1 VVIAQDAQGA
11 ELARPWV
18 EKAGGTYRAL
28 LDQYN
33 FIGKAYNLKYVPV
46 GIAVDE
52 TGRLVRPV
60 GSVNIQDAE
69 FLADLKEWAE
79 TDGIA
84 KRWCGLP
91 GGGLPQP
98 MNLGEKQADDHFQ
111 VAIALLQEGKK
122 QEAIARLKKAVR
134 LDPQNWLMRKQLWAI
149 DAPEA
154 FYAGEVNYDWQEA
167 RKEAEAKELLKS
179 E

>member
-91 GGGLPQP
+91 QP
-98 MNLGEKQADDHFQ
+98 MNPGEKQADDHFQ

>member
-1 VVIAQDAQGA
+1 MIARDAQGA
-11 ELARPWV
+11 ELVPPLGR
-18 EKAGGTYRAL
+18 KGGGTYGAL
-28 LDQYN
+28 LDQDN

-46 GIAVDE
+46 GLAVDE

-69 FLADLKEWAE
+69 FLADLKGWAE
-79 TDGIA
+79 TDWIA

-98 MNLGEKQADDHFQ
+98 MNPGEKMADDHFQ
-111 VAIALLQEGKK
+111 VAIILQEEKK
-122 QEAIARLKKAVR
+122 QEALARLKEAVW

-149 DAPEA
+149 DALEV
-154 FYAGEVNYDWQEA
+154 YEGEVNYDWQEA
-167 RKEAEAKELLKS
+167 RKEAEAKELLKG

>member
-28 LDQYN
+28 LDRYN
-33 FIGKAYNLKYVPV
+33 FVGKAYNLKYVPV

-69 FLADLKEWAE
+69 FLAELKEWAE
-79 TDGIA
+79 TDGIP
-84 KRWCGLP
+84 KRWRGLP
-91 GGGLPQP
+91 GVRPLP
-98 MNLGEKQADDHFQ
+98 MNPDEKQADDHFQ
-111 VAIALLQEGKK
+111 AAIALLQEEKK
-122 QEAIARLKKAVR
+122 QEALARLKEAVR

-154 FYAGEVNYDWQEA
+154 FYEGEVNYDWQEA
-167 RKEAEAKELLKS
+167 RKEAEAEELLKS

>member
-1 VVIAQDAQGA
+1 MD
-11 ELARPWV
+11 R
-18 EKAGGTYRAL
+18 
-28 LDQYN
+28 YN
-33 FIGKAYNLKYVPV
+33 FVGKAYNLKYVPV

-60 GSVNIQDAE
+60 GNVNIQDAE

-84 KRWCGLP
+84 KRWR
-91 GGGLPQP
+91 GLPQP
-98 MNLGEKQADDHFQ
+98 MNPGEKQADDHFQ

-122 QEAIARLKKAVR
+122 QEAMARLKEAVR
-134 LDPQNWLMRKQLWAI
+134 LDPQNWFIRKQLWAI

-154 FYAGEVNYDWQEA
+154 FYEGEVNYDWQEA

>member
-1 VVIAQDAQGA
+1 MIAQDAQGA

-18 EKAGGTYRAL
+18 ERAGGTYRAL

-79 TDGIA
+79 TDGLA
-84 KRWCGLP
+84 KRWRGLP

-98 MNLGEKQADDHFQ
+98 MNPGEKQADDHFQ
-111 VAIALLQEGKK
+111 VAIALLQEEKK
-122 QEAIARLKKAVR
+122 QEAIARLKEAVR
-134 LDPQNWLMRKQLWAI
+134 LDPQNWLIRKQLWAI

-154 FYAGEVNYDWQEA
+154 FYEGEVNYDWQEA
-167 RKEAEAKELLKS
+167 RKEAEAEELLKS

>member
-1 VVIAQDAQGA
+1 MWASWSGCRGQLPGWQSFYAEHGEAVEVVVIAQDAQGA

-33 FIGKAYNLKYVPV
+33 FIGKAYNLKYVSV
-46 GIAVDE
+46 GIALDE

-79 TDGIA
+79 TDGIP
-84 KRWCGLP
+84 KRWCG
-91 GGGLPQP
+91 
-98 MNLGEKQADDHFQ
+98 
-111 VAIALLQEGKK
+111 
-122 QEAIARLKKAVR
+122 
-134 LDPQNWLMRKQLWAI
+134 
-149 DAPEA
+149 
-154 FYAGEVNYDWQEA
+154 
-167 RKEAEAKELLKS
+167 
-179 E
+179 

>member
-1 VVIAQDAQGA
+1 MPRTRRAPNWPAPGS
-11 ELARPWV
+11 ER
-18 EKAGGTYRAL
+18 AGGTYRAL

-33 FIGKAYNLKYVPV
+33 FIGKAYNLKYVSV

-84 KRWCGLP
+84 KRWR
-91 GGGLPQP
+91 GLPQP
-98 MNLGEKQADDHFQ
+98 MNPGEKQADDHFQ

-122 QEAIARLKKAVR
+122 QEAIARLKEAVR
-134 LDPQNWLMRKQLWAI
+134 LDPQNWLMRKQFWAI

-154 FYAGEVNYDWQEA
+154 FYTGEVNYDWQEA